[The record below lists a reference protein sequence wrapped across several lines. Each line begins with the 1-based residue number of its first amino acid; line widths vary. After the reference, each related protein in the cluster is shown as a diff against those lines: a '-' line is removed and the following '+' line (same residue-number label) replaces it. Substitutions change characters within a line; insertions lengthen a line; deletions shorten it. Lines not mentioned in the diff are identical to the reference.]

1 MSEANPLPTS
11 AEIIGFLVKTLEWDL
26 DHQVKERTWRNYIAG
41 KPVGEKT
48 REAIFD
54 ALARAFLG
62 PKEDFVLPTGQTF
75 SKQEVVRN
83 IRNVFMAQ
91 ARFWDDIRAQLPEG
105 ANPKVVPLLTIVA
118 LRLAIIDLALRF
130 AAFLLLQ
137 KELQPPEEPEASGAT
152 ESTPALEENVLGR
165 LLRELL
171 KSAGLTRDALAERLD
186 VSKQAVDKWLD
197 GRDLPPVARLEEIVD
212 LLVKETGATQDVTP
226 LRMMLRSLRLL
237 AKVTRP
243 LEACIGPKQFEQLGL
258 AFLRLTRGMWA
269 RLARIRYHPESLRDA
284 VHGEL
289 LLLGAHSSFGRN
301 LLEELARQEEDIVW
315 SGLVHAAGMD
325 WAQTL
330 AVIQQAA
337 HRLARVEAL
346 ADTEGLRHINVEEQA
361 EITLILAFAPQEQMP
376 DFLVH
381 MLESPP
387 EVRSMMTLY
396 MLSVRLDGVRE
407 MPDGAEKLLE
417 LTRLTEVSRLLALES
432 PWQPESFNR
441 LAWLAYARRLSLLL
455 RPFKQFSLED
465 RVTLARVGRDAVA
478 ALEEAPRIPPPDELR
493 EWWED
498 VVGILES
505 IDGLCSLLEAVEL
518 GELELVDGK
527 FIQLP
532 KA

>member
-1 MSEANPLPTS
+1 
-11 AEIIGFLVKTLEWDL
+11 
-26 DHQVKERTWRNYIAG
+26 
-41 KPVGEKT
+41 
-48 REAIFD
+48 
-54 ALARAFLG
+54 
-62 PKEDFVLPTGQTF
+62 
-75 SKQEVVRN
+75 
-83 IRNVFMAQ
+83 
-91 ARFWDDIRAQLPEG
+91 
-105 ANPKVVPLLTIVA
+105 
-118 LRLAIIDLALRF
+118 
-130 AAFLLLQ
+130 
-137 KELQPPEEPEASGAT
+137 
-152 ESTPALEENVLGR
+152 
-165 LLRELL
+165 
-171 KSAGLTRDALAERLD
+171 
-186 VSKQAVDKWLD
+186 
-197 GRDLPPVARLEEIVD
+197 
-212 LLVKETGATQDVTP
+212 
-226 LRMMLRSLRLL
+226 
-237 AKVTRP
+237 
-243 LEACIGPKQFEQLGL
+243 
-258 AFLRLTRGMWA
+258 
-269 RLARIRYHPESLRDA
+269 
-284 VHGEL
+284 
-289 LLLGAHSSFGRN
+289 
-301 LLEELARQEEDIVW
+301 
-315 SGLVHAAGMD
+315 
-325 WAQTL
+325 
-330 AVIQQAA
+330 
-337 HRLARVEAL
+337 VEAL